1 MLRTKTSIHNPV
13 FFYTL
18 IAPAVIIM
26 AWLTL
31 YPVLHVIVLSLFKY
45 NYISDVKTF
54 VGFGNYLE
62 ILQERLFRR
71 AFWNTLLFSVVATM
85 SEVSLGILLALIFE
99 GNFFGKRTFL
109 TITIFPMM
117 VSTMVICAIW
127 KTLYHYDI
135 GLLNSLL
142 TSWGADPVGWLI
154 HQDTALFSI
163 MLVDIWQWTPF
174 AFIMTQAAM
183 SSIPYEIYE
192 AAQIDGA
199 KYHQEV
205 VRITLPILAPQIMLL
220 IMLRTIDT
228 FKLFSKVYALTQGG
242 PGNSTETLSYY
253 IYREGFSYFNLGKA
267 STASL
272 MTLFIVAAI
281 SMIYIKNILGDDA

>member
-1 MLRTKTSIHNPV
+1 MV
-13 FFYTL
+13 
-18 IAPAVIIM
+18 
-26 AWLTL
+26 WLTL
-31 YPVLHVIVLSLFKY
+31 YPVLHVIVLSFFKY

-99 GNFFGKRTFL
+99 GKFFGKRTFL

-142 TSWGADPVGWLI
+142 TSWGAEPVGWLI
-154 HQDTALFSI
+154 DQDRALFSI

>member
-1 MLRTKTSIHNPV
+1 M